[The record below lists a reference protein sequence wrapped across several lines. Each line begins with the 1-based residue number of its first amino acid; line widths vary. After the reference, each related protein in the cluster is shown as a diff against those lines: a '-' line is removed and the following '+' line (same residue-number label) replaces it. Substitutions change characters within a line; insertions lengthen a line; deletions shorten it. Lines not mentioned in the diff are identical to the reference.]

1 MHFQSMG
8 MAGSFFGSIISSLT
22 KRCYAFQYSRQP
34 ECVTDTKPAFV
45 MTRLRWGERECEVE
59 WRASERYSPN
69 RFYVSRDSENA
80 ERRADRRGAARLCA
94 TSVTHLRRSPPPIWL
109 DSSRPQELEDMPKGL
124 ISDTNFAR
132 RRHCS
137 PGR

>member
-80 ERRADRRGAARLCA
+80 ERRADRQGAARLVGCGPPLRVACSEA
-94 TSVTHLRRSPPPIWL
+94 TDAHDASKLPLTL
-109 DSSRPQELEDMPKGL
+109 
-124 ISDTNFAR
+124 
-132 RRHCS
+132 HCS
-137 PGR
+137 E